1 VVARAQTFEG
11 KADMAIRLASIDP
24 KLEEGEGIAI
34 LPDAAAGERPTWL
47 GAWLL
52 TDITWRDTDG

>member
-1 VVARAQTFEG
+1 
-11 KADMAIRLASIDP
+11 MAIRLASIDP